1 MNIWMSYPGTASGLQ
16 LVGGKNVCV
25 LCDYNSWP
33 TLFLWQGL
41 YLVYNP
47 IQLTIPQA
55 TGVLILGLAGY
66 YIFRSTN
73 HQKDFFRRNEGNCLI
88 WGQKPTFIECKYH
101 SSDGK
106 THKSKLLTSGFWGL
120 ARHFNYTGDLM
131 GCLAY
136 CAACGGT
143 HLLPYFY
150 FVYMTIL
157 LVHRCVRDEHRCG
170 CKYGDDWKR
179 YTDAV
184 PNRLIPGIF

>member
-1 MNIWMSYPGTASGLQ
+1 M
-16 LVGGKNVCV
+16 
-25 LCDYNSWP
+25 
-33 TLFLWQGL
+33 
-41 YLVYNP
+41 
-47 IQLTIPQA
+47 
-55 TGVLILGLAGY
+55 LGLVGY

-73 HQKDFFRRNEGNCLI
+73 HQKDLFRQSEGNCII
-88 WGQKPTFIECKYH
+88 WGEKPTFIECKYH
-101 SSDGK
+101 SSDGN

-131 GCLAY
+131 GSLAY

-157 LVHRCVRDEHRCG
+157 LVHRCVRDEHRCSA
-170 CKYGDDWKR
+170 KYGHDWKR

-184 PNRLIPGIF
+184 PSRLIPGIF